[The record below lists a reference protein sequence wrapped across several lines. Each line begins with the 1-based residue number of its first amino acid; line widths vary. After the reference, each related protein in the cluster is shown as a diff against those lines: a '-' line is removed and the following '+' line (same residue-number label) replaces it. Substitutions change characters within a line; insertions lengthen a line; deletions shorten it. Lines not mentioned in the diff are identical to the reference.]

1 MARSSLHGVRWHP
14 PAPATPVPRR
24 SDPRTLP
31 ALTLLQLPGYGPEH
45 VTVDG
50 KGYLLTGLTDGR
62 IVRVGPAGDTEIV
75 ANTGGRPL
83 GLELYGDDALVVC
96 DAERGLLRVP
106 LTGSASIDV
115 LCNTVGGERLVFC
128 SCPAVAADGTIYFSQ
143 SSQRFDFYHYKGDLL
158 EHSSTGRVMRY
169 RQGAVDIIAD
179 SLDFANG
186 VVLSP
191 DESTLA
197 VAETGA
203 YRVTRIQLTGAQAG
217 QTSTLIAALPGF
229 PDNLTTDADG
239 LIWIGMASPRDATL
253 DFLLPRAP
261 WLRSA
266 VWAIP
271 DRLQPKPKNM
281 AWALAIDVN
290 GTIVHDLRA
299 WNVGYH
305 EVTAARVHDGK
316 LYLASV
322 DATALAVTDLPGA
335 TQRLAACGYLRRRSG
350 RCASSARVSPPERAA
365 RWPGWRSPAA
375 ARARGTCRRPAAHP
389 SPAIRAPG
397 C

>member
-1 MARSSLHGVRWHP
+1 M
-14 PAPATPVPRR
+14 
-24 SDPRTLP
+24 LP
-31 ALTLLQLPGYGPEH
+31 LPGYGPEH

-50 KGYLLTGLTDGR
+50 NGQLLTGLADGR

-83 GLELYGDDALVVC
+83 GLEPYGDDALVVC

-106 LTGSASIDV
+106 LTGSANIEV
-115 LCNTVGGERLVFC
+115 MCNTVGGERLTFC

-169 RQGAVDIIAD
+169 RDGVVDIVAD
-179 SLDFANG
+179 GLDFANG
-186 VVLSP
+186 IVLAP
-191 DESTLA
+191 DESTLT

-203 YRVTRIQLTGAQAG
+203 YRITRIQLTGTQAG
-217 QTSTLIAALPGF
+217 QTSTLAAALPGF
-229 PDNLTTDADG
+229 PDNLTTGPDG

-281 AWALAIDVN
+281 AWALAIDSD
-290 GTIVHDLRA
+290 GATVHDLRG

-305 EVTAARVHDGK
+305 EVTAAREHDGR

-322 DATALAVTDLPGA
+322 DGNALAVTDLPG
-335 TQRLAACGYLRRRSG
+335 TTRRLAPCAHLGRRSVP
-350 RCASSARVSPPERAA
+350 CAGSARGSTPGRAA

-375 ARARGTCRRPAAHP
+375 ARAPGTYRQLAAHP

>member
-14 PAPATPVPRR
+14 PAPARPVPRR
-24 SDPRTLP
+24 SDPATLP
-31 ALTLLQLPGYGPEH
+31 ALTFLPLPGFGPEH
-45 VTVDG
+45 VTVDS
-50 KGYLLTGLTDGR
+50 KGNVLTGLGDGR

-83 GLELYGDDALVVC
+83 GLEPYGDDALVVC

-106 LTGSASIDV
+106 LTGSANIEV
-115 LCNTVGGERLVFC
+115 LCNTVGGDRLVFC

-169 RQGAVDIIAD
+169 RDGTVDIVAD
-179 SLDFANG
+179 GLDFANG
-186 VVLSP
+186 VVLAP
-191 DESTLA
+191 DESTLT

-203 YRVTRIQLTGAQAG
+203 YRITRIQLTGAQAG
-217 QTSTLIAALPGF
+217 QATTLTAALPGF
-229 PDNLTTDADG
+229 PDNLTTSADG
-239 LIWIGMASPRDATL
+239 LIWIGMASPRDAVL

-261 WLRSA
+261 WLRAA

-271 DRLQPKPKNM
+271 DRFQPGPKNI
-281 AWALAIDVN
+281 AWALAIDDN
-290 GTIVHDLRA
+290 GTIVHDLRG

-305 EVTAARVHDGK
+305 EVTAALAHDGK

-322 DATALAVTDLPGA
+322 VGSDLAVTDLPGV
-335 TQRLAACGYLRRRSG
+335 TQRLAACAYPHRLPGQ
-350 RCASSARVSPPERAA
+350 CAGSARESPPEPAA

-375 ARARGTCRRPAAHP
+375 APARGTCRRPAAHP
-389 SPAIRAPG
+389 SPAIRVPG
-397 C
+397 Y